1 MRGPGETQEGGTN
14 NYIVDLN
21 RTIDRPIDLSS
32 LLYDEV
38 TVFSQ
43 ALYVMLLITSISSVC
58 IDLAKILKWGDKPI
72 INTYL
77 SFTFLKI
84 FLFIL
89 TKFLVQSYALS
100 MAIKSLMYNV
110 AIQVDFEDDSD
121 LFKDMFNIYYRGIND
136 GPQLL
141 TFNQATLYLP
151 LSILGF
157 IFIPSIISTFFFS
170 VWSRGLKSWTANFV
184 QNFVLLL
191 FAVMSSMSY
200 FSAGSE
206 NRKQKTKKR
215 PRSQSL
221 PDLNT
226 TSFQELSINVLHSSE
241 SVPALSILQPVV
253 KEISVLESKGIC
265 VLCFFKSGHAACI

>member
-1 MRGPGETQEGGTN
+1 
-14 NYIVDLN
+14 
-21 RTIDRPIDLSS
+21 
-32 LLYDEV
+32 
-38 TVFSQ
+38 
-43 ALYVMLLITSISSVC
+43 MLLITSISSVC

-110 AIQVDFEDDSD
+110 AIQVDFEDYSD
-121 LFKDMFNIYYRGIND
+121 LFKDMFNIYFRGIND
-136 GPQLL
+136 GPQLF
-141 TFNQATLYLP
+141 TFNQATLYIP
-151 LSILGF
+151 LLILGF
-157 IFIPSIISTFFFS
+157 IFLPSIISAFFFS

-221 PDLNT
+221 PNLNT

>member
-43 ALYVMLLITSISSVC
+43 ALYVMLLITSIFSLC

-72 INTYL
+72 IDIYL

-110 AIQVDFEDDSD
+110 AIQVDFEDYSD
-121 LFKDMFNIYYRGIND
+121 LFKDMFNIYFRGIND

-151 LSILGF
+151 LLILGF
-157 IFIPSIISTFFFS
+157 IFLPSIISAFFIS
-170 VWSRGLKSWTANFV
+170 VWSRGLKSWTENFV
-184 QNFVLLL
+184 QNIVLLL

-200 FSAGSE
+200 FSTGSE
-206 NRKQKTKKR
+206 SRKQKTKKR

-221 PDLNT
+221 PDLS
-226 TSFQELSINVLHSSE
+226 TSFTELSFNVLNSSD
-241 SVPALSILQPVV
+241 SVPVLSILVE
-253 KEISVLESKGIC
+253 KEEAVFESKGIC
-265 VLCFFKSGHAACI
+265 VLCLV